1 MGSSEENKERL
12 LARRVLEQLRDKG
25 LLDRE
30 LANAL
35 LAEVV
40 QWLLNH
46 DPTLR
51 GQLLQMLRRYQEGQ
65 ETDESGPVN

>member
-1 MGSSEENKERL
+1 MGSSEASKERQ
-12 LARRVLEQLRDKG
+12 LARRVLQQLEEKG

-51 GQLLQMLRRYQEGQ
+51 GQLLDMLRRYQEQGKG
-65 ETDESGPVN
+65 DDSGPVN

>member
-1 MGSSEENKERL
+1 MEKPADSKERL
-12 LARRVLEQLRDKG
+12 LARRVLQQLEEKG
-25 LLDRE
+25 LLDRG

-51 GQLLQMLRRYQEGQ
+51 GQLLDMLRRYQEQGKI
-65 ETDESGPVN
+65 EDPGPVN

>member
-1 MGSSEENKERL
+1 MGRPDDSKERL
-12 LARRVLEQLRDKG
+12 LARRVLQQLQDKG

-35 LAEVV
+35 LAEVA

-51 GQLLQMLRRYQEGQ
+51 GQLLDMMRRYQEKT
-65 ETDESGPVN
+65 EVDESDPVN

>member
-1 MGSSEENKERL
+1 M
-12 LARRVLEQLRDKG
+12 LARRVLQQLEDKG
-25 LLDRE
+25 LLDRG

-35 LAEVV
+35 MAEVV

-51 GQLLQMLRRYQEGQ
+51 DQLLGMLRSYQEQG
-65 ETDESGPVN
+65 EDEDPGAVN

>member
-1 MGSSEENKERL
+1 MESPENSKERM
-12 LARRVLEQLRDKG
+12 LARRVLQQLEEKG
-25 LLDRE
+25 LLDRG

-51 GQLLQMLRRYQEGQ
+51 DQLLETLRRYQEHGKI
-65 ETDESGPVN
+65 DDSGPIN